1 MKNMALLA
9 AAAIAITV
17 TASAQAQ
24 PVDKFEHKGRGEWV
38 QEYDDGYRSEK
49 RERKP
54 GEYKEE
60 IKHGNDVAKFE
71 EKADGSWK
79 EEIKEGNCEIKRE
92 RTSRG
97 ERLEERRVGKEG
109 ERTSR

>member
-1 MKNMALLA
+1 MKITALLTA
-9 AAAIAITV
+9 AALSL
-17 TASAQAQ
+17 TALSAADAQ
-24 PVDKFEHKGRGEWV
+24 PVDKFERKGHGEWV
-38 QEYDDGYRSEK
+38 HEYKDGYREVK

-60 IKHGNDVAKFE
+60 IKHGNDVAKYE

-92 RTSRG
+92 RTSSG
-97 ERLEERRVGKEG
+97 EYKEERKC
-109 ERTSR
+109 